1 MKFISILLVI
11 ALLAFLFATNP
22 TNEDFA
28 TWYIA
33 KAEDSLSEDASVLD
47 QLVTAFT
54 SHLAVAAH
62 RDDYKF
68 CSVFTYG
75 DHKTLGIGLMF
86 FPLDP
91 IAEQADALID
101 AYADWVQ
108 TNVH

>member
-33 KAEDSLSEDASVLD
+33 KAEEALSEDASVLD
-47 QLVTAFT
+47 QIVNAFT

-75 DHKTLGIGLMF
+75 GHKTLGVGLMF

-91 IAEQADALID
+91 ITEQADALID

-108 TNVH
+108 TNVN

>member
-1 MKFISILLVI
+1 MKFISTLLVI

-22 TNEDFA
+22 TNEQFA

-33 KAEDSLSEDASVLD
+33 QAENSLSEDASVLD
-47 QLVTAFT
+47 QILTSFT

-68 CSVFTYG
+68 FSVFTYNG
-75 DHKTLGIGLMF
+75 HKTLGVGLMF

-91 IAEQADALID
+91 LAEQANALID
-101 AYADWVQ
+101 SYAEWVQ
-108 TNVH
+108 TNVN